1 EQRCRAVSL
10 VVVGHGSGATF
21 LQRQAGLGAV
31 KRLDLALFVERQN
44 NGVSWRI
51 DPTTSRNLST
61 KRGSFESLNWRTRWG
76 WRPWPRQI
84 RWTELTLRPDAFA
97 IKTPV
102 QWVVS
107 PGGSPSVRATTRSAA
122 SPSSGLIREG
132 LGLSRSRPSNPSSKK
147 RSCQRQTQVLA
158 SHDLVCA
165 GPIGREENNL
175 GSPHVL
181 LRDIAIVDEIF
192 KPTPIGQRN
201 GDGFSCAHRADSHM
215 PRIWGIP
222 IRTQMLVLIY

>member
-132 LGLSRSRPSNPSSKK
+132 LVLSRSRPSNPSSKK
-147 RSCQRQTQVLA
+147 RSCQRQTQVLDMQVRRMRNP
-158 SHDLVCA
+158 SSKKRSCQRQTQVLDLQV
-165 GPIGREENNL
+165 R
-175 GSPHVL
+175 
-181 LRDIAIVDEIF
+181 
-192 KPTPIGQRN
+192 
-201 GDGFSCAHRADSHM
+201 
-215 PRIWGIP
+215 
-222 IRTQMLVLIY
+222 